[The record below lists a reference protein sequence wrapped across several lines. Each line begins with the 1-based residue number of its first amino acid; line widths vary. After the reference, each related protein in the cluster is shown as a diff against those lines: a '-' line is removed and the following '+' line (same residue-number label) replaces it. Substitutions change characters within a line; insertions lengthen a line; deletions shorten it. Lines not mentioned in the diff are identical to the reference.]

1 MIYAKQI
8 PPEYQESPLY
18 WSRNPR
24 TRELDLADTWP
35 GVSLTG
41 NRHLC
46 GYTAEEYDDA
56 ERATNEAAE
65 EYNNGKE
72 WTGERVTLRDA
83 LRDYGIEKRNGKQWS
98 PRELGQWKRLFE
110 EYDRNPY
117 DRRNAERRLLTALQ
131 LITGEPYE
139 RDTLRGCSQGD
150 YIECTYPR
158 NKYSAAD
165 LARLEK
171 EYFNTGEEWTIY
183 DDDPNENPDAESFS
197 MYVYSWDDDEKRK
210 EIAAAA
216 GVDPAEVEL
225 HAFTGWS
232 RSACYA

>member
-1 MIYAKQI
+1 MRIYARQI

-41 NRHLC
+41 NRHFC

-72 WTGERVTLRDA
+72 WTGERVTLR
-83 LRDYGIEKRNGKQWS
+83 
-98 PRELGQWKRLFE
+98 
-110 EYDRNPY
+110 
-117 DRRNAERRLLTALQ
+117 
-131 LITGEPYE
+131 
-139 RDTLRGCSQGD
+139 GCCQGD

-165 LARLEK
+165 LERLEK

-183 DDDPNENPDAESFS
+183 DGDPNENPEADSFS

-216 GVDPAEVEL
+216 GVDPAEIEM

>member
-1 MIYAKQI
+1 MIYARQI

-18 WSRNPR
+18 WSMNPR

-72 WTGERVTLRDA
+72 WT
-83 LRDYGIEKRNGKQWS
+83 
-98 PRELGQWKRLFE
+98 
-110 EYDRNPY
+110 
-117 DRRNAERRLLTALQ
+117 
-131 LITGEPYE
+131 
-139 RDTLRGCSQGD
+139 
-150 YIECTYPR
+150 
-158 NKYSAAD
+158 
-165 LARLEK
+165 
-171 EYFNTGEEWTIY
+171 IY
-183 DDDPNENPDAESFS
+183 DDDPNENPEADSFS

-216 GVDPAEVEL
+216 GVDPAEIEM